1 MFCVLQKSSFQV
13 SLGGVTVDGES
24 LTEATIAA
32 FDSGT
37 SLIAGPT
44 KDVAAL
50 AKKLGATE
58 VPPQYFPFTFSP
70 QVTMMYNFSHI
81 FHRAFCTNT
90 PNA

>member
-1 MFCVLQKSSFQV
+1 MFNVLQQLPSQV
-13 SLGGVTVDGES
+13 SLGGITVDGES

-58 VPPQYFPFTFSP
+58 VPSHYLHFTFLS
-70 QVTMMYNFSHI
+70 QATIV
-81 FHRAFCTNT
+81 
-90 PNA
+90 